1 MRKSNV
7 FLAISLVVTLAFCF
21 SVSLAKSE
29 NAGGANSSG
38 NSSVT
43 SQGVSAGSPA
53 ASPSV
58 TSVNSN
64 ASASPSVSAN
74 ASVSPVGSRVRGQ
87 VTAQEHRSVVVD
99 FLQGLSQVIE
109 GDKGIGEQVSLIAQE
124 QIRGES
130 TTTKA
135 IEKIQTR
142 NKVKTFFFGTDYK
155 NTGALRSEMVQ
166 TRNRIEQLTRLMEQT
181 QGEEAKL
188 TLQAQIQTMQQEQ
201 ERIENFIEEE
211 ENTFSLFGW
220 FVKLFGK

>member
-7 FLAISLVVTLAFCF
+7 FLAISLAVAFALCF

-29 NAGGANSSG
+29 NAGGANSNG

-58 TSVNSN
+58 TAN
-64 ASASPSVSAN
+64 PSVSPS
-74 ASVSPVGSRVRGQ
+74 ASVSPVANRVRGQ

-109 GDKGIGEQVSLIAQE
+109 KEKGIGEQVSLIAQE

-135 IEKIQTR
+135 MEQIQTR

-155 NTGALRSEMVQ
+155 NAGKLRSEMVQ
-166 TRNRIEQLTRLMEQT
+166 TRNRIEQLTRLMEQA
-181 QGEEAKL
+181 QGEETKL
-188 TLQAQIQTMQQEQ
+188 TLQAQIQTMQEEQ
-201 ERIENFIEEE
+201 ERIENFVDEKES
-211 ENTFSLFGW
+211 TFSLFGW